1 MPIEDRTYSSQQLMF
16 MRSILE
22 SLLTK
27 DSLDLIMN
35 FEVHNEEQ
43 WKYQPSPL
51 YIKKKFPIII
61 MSYLI
66 KALL

>member
-22 SLLTK
+22 PLLTK

-51 YIKKKFPIII
+51 YIKKNFQ
-61 MSYLI
+61 
-66 KALL
+66 